1 MASHLLSLN
10 FLSPQDN
17 EQPPLAGFCER
28 RTGSSPAL
36 GLPGS
41 SVSALS
47 GQGQGT
53 WQTHAPAL
61 GAHEGNAAAPS
72 HPGLL

>member
-1 MASHLLSLN
+1 MASHLLSLD
-10 FLSPQDN
+10 FLSQQDN

-36 GLPGS
+36 GQPGS

-47 GQGQGT
+47 GQGQS
-53 WQTHAPAL
+53 A
-61 GAHEGNAAAPS
+61 
-72 HPGLL
+72 